1 LDILQSIPVLGFLPG
16 LVLGLIAIFPHS
28 NTGLELAAIIMIF
41 TGQVW
46 NMVFAYYA
54 SLKSIPRDYAEV
66 SQLIG
71 LTPLQR
77 LFKLELPFASLNLT
91 WASLMSMSG
100 GWFFLSICES
110 FTLGAQ
116 QFRLPGVGAY
126 MAVAIAEGDIKAMVA
141 GIVAMAFIIV
151 ILDFVLWRPI
161 LNWVH
166 RFRTEDIASDQP
178 DVPFMEVYQL
188 ETGKTLGAQ
197 TGTTPAPAAPA
208 EDTSPREVSLD
219 DDPVIG
225 DKNAPVTIVE
235 FSDYECPFCKRHFT
249 DTYPQIKKEYID
261 TGKVKLVFRDLPL
274 SFHDPMATKEA
285 MAADCVRDQGG
296 DDAYFKMHDL
306 MYTNT
311 TSNGTGLTEDQIY
324 QYAGEAGANADEVKQ
339 CVESG
344 KFKDEIA
351 KDIADGA
358 KVGAT
363 ATPTFFIGKTDGNKI
378 MGTPLI
384 GAYPYQN
391 FKDLIDKN
399 LK

>member
-1 LDILQSIPVLGFLPG
+1 MDAVM
-16 LVLGLIAIFPHS
+16 A
-28 NTGLELAAIIMIF
+28 T
-41 TGQVW
+41 TKDK
-46 NMVFAYYA
+46 
-54 SLKSIPRDYAEV
+54 KSITIPIPSRINGT
-66 SQLIG
+66 QLLVALLVI
-71 LTPLQR
+71 
-77 LFKLELPFASLNLT
+77 FAF
-91 WASLMSMSG
+91 G
-100 GWFFLSICES
+100 
-110 FTLGAQ
+110 LGALSM
-116 QFRLPGVGAY
+116 R
-126 MAVAIAEGDIKAMVA
+126 
-141 GIVAMAFIIV
+141 
-151 ILDFVLWRPI
+151 
-161 LNWVH
+161 
-166 RFRTEDIASDQP
+166 
-178 DVPFMEVYQL
+178 VYQL